1 MKRFIHQLMENQLKV
16 IHEESQVENNSFV
29 YFEKSTLN
37 LLLLYLLSNES
48 HEASDRLEKEALT
61 NICEELEHILATNEK
76 EFEEVIHLLKENL

>member
-1 MKRFIHQLMENQLKV
+1 MKGFIHQLMENQLKV
-16 IHEESQVENNSFV
+16 INEENQVENNSFV

-48 HEASDRLEKEALT
+48 HEASDGLEKEALT
-61 NICEELEHILATNEK
+61 NICEELERILVANEK